1 MHSSI
6 PVWRIVRVLG
16 LICLTVSLLGSLAAL
31 ANERRAKP
39 PTLAKDRF
47 RGTFFDSVDEA
58 IRGERPRLG
67 QATSAPSRVAGSPTA
82 GSTATASAASVGGGG
97 ASLFTKLISPGSLED
112 EIKRV
117 RLEFDGA
124 VSTPAAFKGGDYQ
137 RARLH
142 LTTLATLFAV
152 IVEHEGE
159 VRWKKDAAAARDLL
173 ARSAAN
179 CKSGSLQ
186 VFNET
191 KLRRADLED
200 LVSGSGLASRQ
211 AEAENDWSM
220 IADRVPL
227 MQYAEQLLEGPLKEG
242 SRNAE
247 TVQAKADVLRRS
259 AEVMAIV
266 AQVLRTEGLTDADDA
281 DYAELCDELIEASR
295 GVTLALD
302 QGDPTAVGR
311 AVAAIQQS
319 CNKCHENYR

>member
-1 MHSSI
+1 MHSPI
-6 PVWRIVRVLG
+6 PAWRIVRVLG
-16 LICLTVSLLGSLAAL
+16 LICLTVSLVGSLAAL
-31 ANERRAKP
+31 ASERRAKP
-39 PTLAKDRF
+39 PTIAKDRF

-82 GSTATASAASVGGGG
+82 GSTAAASAPSVGDGG
-97 ASLFTKLISPGSLED
+97 ASLFTKLISPASLED

-247 TVQAKADVLRRS
+247 TVQAEEDALRRS

-295 GVTLALD
+295 GVSLALD